1 MRRDPSGQPFKHKSQ
16 VKKIKM
22 YRLPSK
28 ASSCRFHGMVGYWFL
43 EKSLGI
49 PSGRFSNAIKT

>member
-28 ASSCRFHGMVGYWFL
+28 ASSCRFHGWLVTGSW
-43 EKSLGI
+43 K
-49 PSGRFSNAIKT
+49 RV